1 MSHDSRPDLPGL
13 RGKKAE
19 LSAHNIEDGPGRH
32 EPVAARTRWRGDPTE
47 GNARLTA
54 TTAAV
59 LFVLLAAE
67 GVTIL
72 QVKRLV
78 TPHVFIGMLL
88 VPPILLKLGSTLWKF
103 ARYYLGSPAYREKG
117 PPLLA
122 LRVLGPFVVVLTLTV
137 VASGIALLLT
147 PFSWRT
153 ALLLV
158 HKASF
163 ILWLGVMT
171 LHVLGHLVDTAR
183 LAPRDWL
190 RHTRHQVDGAG
201 ARQWA
206 TAISLV
212 LGLILAVVVVPRVGP
227 WLAAG
232 PIGH

>member
-1 MSHDSRPDLPGL
+1 MSIYRSEKGPAEPVLAPGRPGL
-13 RGKKAE
+13 
-19 LSAHNIEDGPGRH
+19 P
-32 EPVAARTRWRGDPTE
+32 PRTDLRRDPTE

-54 TTAAV
+54 STAAV

-72 QVKRLV
+72 EVRQLI

-88 VPPILLKLGSTLWKF
+88 VPPILLKMGSTFWKF
-103 ARYYLGSPAYREKG
+103 ARYYLGAPAYRQKG

-122 LRVLGPFVVVLTLTV
+122 LRLLGPLVIVLTLTV
-137 VASGIALLLT
+137 MASGIVLLLGPT
-147 PFSWRT
+147 SWRST
-153 ALLLV
+153 MLTV

-171 LHVLGHLVDTAR
+171 LHVVGHLVDTAR

-190 RHTRHQVDGAG
+190 RHTRRQVDGAG
-201 ARQWA
+201 LRQWSI
-206 TAISLV
+206 AISIA
-212 LGLILAVVVVPRVGP
+212 LGLILAVLVVPRVGP

-232 PIGH
+232 GVHH

>member
-1 MSHDSRPDLPGL
+1 MS
-13 RGKKAE
+13 E
-19 LSAHNIEDGPGRH
+19 QQTEDGLGRRP
-32 EPVAARTRWRGDPTE
+32 PVVSRTRRQGPTE

-54 TTAAV
+54 STAAV

-72 QVKRLV
+72 QARRLI

-88 VPPILLKLGSTLWKF
+88 VPPILLKMGSTFWKF
-103 ARYYLGSPAYREKG
+103 ARYYLGSPAYRQKG
-117 PPLLA
+117 PPMLA

-137 VASGIALLLT
+137 VASGIALLLA
-147 PFSWRT
+147 PFSWRST
-153 ALLLV
+153 LFLV

-163 ILWLGVMT
+163 VLWLGAMA
-171 LHVLGHLVDTAR
+171 LHVLGHLVDTAT

-190 RHTRHQVDGAG
+190 RRSRHQVDGAG

-206 TAISLV
+206 VTASIA
-212 LGLILAVVVVPRVGP
+212 LGLVLAVVVVPEVGP

-232 PIGH
+232 PSGHR